1 MDDKKAIVVRD
12 LKKYFK
18 KVKAVDGISFDVEYG
33 ELFALLGQNGAG
45 KSTTI
50 RVLTNL
56 AIPTAG
62 YIEVAGYNVLKDPTN
77 VRRNIGLV
85 AEKVILY
92 DDLTAMENI
101 KFFSKLYGM
110 KDTVIKE
117 RAEKFLKL
125 FDIWNFRDMLVS
137 KMSTGM
143 KQKINLAR
151 ALVPNPKIIFLDEP
165 TLGLDPVSTKHIR
178 DFIVNLRKEGRTIVY
193 TTHVLHDVELMN
205 VDKVAI
211 MSKGK
216 IIEIGTLNAIKKHF
230 KKAEIVEMESDR
242 MLSKDEIKGKILEQE
257 DVYLKVEVEDLSQFL
272 KDIAKLNVKI
282 RSFKTFEPSLEDVY
296 LEISEGANGKT
307 ENAKTHE
314 VLVKGVK

>member
-1 MDDKKAIVVRD
+1 MSENKAIIVKN

-18 KVKAVDGISFDVEYG
+18 GVKAVDDISFEVGYG

-50 RVLTNL
+50 RILTNL
-56 AIPTAG
+56 AVPTSG
-62 YIEVAGYNVLKDPTN
+62 YIEVAGYNVLKDPTS
-77 VRRNIGLV
+77 VRKNIGLV

-92 DDLTAMENI
+92 DNLTAIENI
-101 KFFSKLYGM
+101 KFFGRLYGM
-110 KDTVIKE
+110 KDSVILE

-125 FDIWNFRDMLVS
+125 FDIWNFKDMLIS

-151 ALVPNPKIIFLDEP
+151 ALVPDPKIIFLDEP

-178 DFIVNLRKEGRTIVY
+178 DFIVNLRTEGRTVVY

-211 MSKGK
+211 MRKGK
-216 IIEIGTLNAIKKHF
+216 IVTMGTLSDIKHHF
-230 KKAEIVEMESDR
+230 KKAEIVEIETDR
-242 MLSKDEIKGKILEQE
+242 VISKNEIKGKIVEQ
-257 DVYLKVEVEDLSQFL
+257 DGLYLKMEVEDLTEFL
-272 KDIAKLNVKI
+272 KELAGLNVEVK
-282 RSFKTFEPSLEDVY
+282 SFKTFEPSLEEVY
-296 LEISEGANGKT
+296 VEISDGTAYTDEQSDEK
-307 ENAKTHE
+307 
-314 VLVKGVK
+314 VKVKE

>member
-1 MDDKKAIVVRD
+1 MDDKKAIVVKN

-18 KVKAVDGISFDVEYG
+18 NVKAVDDISFEVGYG

-50 RVLTNL
+50 RILTNL
-56 AIPTAG
+56 AVPTSG
-62 YIEVAGYNVLKDPTN
+62 HIEVAGFNVLKDPTS
-77 VRRNIGLV
+77 VRKNIGLV

-92 DDLTAMENI
+92 DNLTAMENI
-101 KFFSKLYGM
+101 KFFGRLYGM
-110 KDTVIKE
+110 KDALIEE

-125 FDIWNFRDMLVS
+125 FDIWNFKDMLIS

-151 ALVPNPKIIFLDEP
+151 ALVPDPKIIFLDEP

-178 DFIVNLRKEGRTIVY
+178 DFIVGLREEGRTIIY

-211 MSKGK
+211 MRKGK
-216 IIEIGTLNAIKKHF
+216 IVSLGSLNEIKHYF
-230 KKAEIVEMESDR
+230 KKAEIVEIETDR
-242 MLSKDEIKGKILEQE
+242 MLSKVEINGKIIEQ
-257 DVYLKVEVEDLSQFL
+257 DGVYLKVEIEDLNKFL
-272 KDIAKLNVKI
+272 KEITELKVQV
-282 RSFKTFEPSLEDVY
+282 RSFKTLEPSLEDIYV
-296 LEISEGANGKT
+296 EMSESTVPADEKSN
-307 ENAKTHE
+307 E
-314 VLVKGVK
+314 VVKVKE

>member
-1 MDDKKAIVVRD
+1 MDEKKAIVVKN

-18 KVKAVDGISFDVEYG
+18 GVKAVDDISFEVGYG

-50 RVLTNL
+50 RILTNL
-56 AIPTAG
+56 AVPTSG
-62 YIEVAGYNVLKDPTN
+62 HIEVAGFNVLKDPTN
-77 VRRNIGLV
+77 VRKNIGLV

-92 DDLTAMENI
+92 DNLTAVENI
-101 KFFSKLYGM
+101 KFFGRLYGM
-110 KDTVIKE
+110 KDSDILE

-125 FDIWNFRDMLVS
+125 FDIWNFKDMLIS

-151 ALVPNPKIIFLDEP
+151 ALVPDPKIIFLDEP

-178 DFIVNLRKEGRTIVY
+178 DFIVNLRTEGRTVVY

-211 MSKGK
+211 MRKGK
-216 IIEIGTLNAIKKHF
+216 IVTTGTLNEIKHHF
-230 KKAEIVEMESDR
+230 KKAEIVEIETDR
-242 MLSKDEIKGKILEQE
+242 VLSKNEIEGKIIEQE
-257 DVYLKVEVEDLSQFL
+257 GMYLKMEVEDLNKFL
-272 KDIAKLNVKI
+272 KALTELDVQV

-296 LEISEGANGKT
+296 VEISDDTTRTDEKSDST
-307 ENAKTHE
+307 VKAKE
-314 VLVKGVK
+314 

>member
-1 MDDKKAIVVRD
+1 MNDKKAIVVKN

-18 KVKAVDGISFDVEYG
+18 NVKAVDDISFEVNYG

-50 RVLTNL
+50 RILTNL
-56 AIPTAG
+56 AVPTSG
-62 YIEVAGYNVLKDPTN
+62 YVEVAGYNVVKDATN
-77 VRRNIGLV
+77 VRKNIGLV
-85 AEKVILY
+85 AEKIILY
-92 DDLTAMENI
+92 DNLTAMENI
-101 KFFSKLYGM
+101 KFFSRLYGM
-110 KDTVIKE
+110 KDSEIYE

-125 FDIWNFRDMLVS
+125 FDIWNFKDMLIS

-151 ALVPNPKIIFLDEP
+151 ALVPDPKIIFLDEP

-211 MSKGK
+211 MRKGK
-216 IIEIGTLNAIKKHF
+216 IVSMGTLNEIKKHF
-230 KKAEIVEMESDR
+230 KKTDIIEIETDR
-242 MLSKDEIKGKILEQE
+242 MLLPSEINGKILDQE
-257 DVYLKVEVEDLSQFL
+257 EGYLKVEVEDINQFMKNL
-272 KDIAKLNVKI
+272 LKLNVQV
-282 RSFKTFEPSLEDVY
+282 RSFRSLEPSLEDIYV
-296 LEISEGANGKT
+296 EISEGNVEEKSET
-307 ENAKTHE
+307 VN
-314 VLVKGVK
+314 VKE

>member
-1 MDDKKAIVVRD
+1 MGDKKAIVVKD

-18 KVKAVDGISFDVEYG
+18 KVKAVDEISFEVKYG

-56 AIPTAG
+56 AVPTDG

-92 DDLTAMENI
+92 NDLTAMENI
-101 KFFSKLYGM
+101 KFFSRLYGI
-110 KDTVIKE
+110 KDSLTEE

-125 FDIWNFRDMLVS
+125 FDIWNFKDMLIS

-143 KQKINLAR
+143 RQKVNLAR
-151 ALVPNPKIIFLDEP
+151 ALVPDPQIIFLDEP

-178 DFIVNLRKEGRTIVY
+178 DFIVGLRKEGRTIVY

-216 IIEIGTLNAIKKHF
+216 IISIGTLKEIKKHF
-230 KKAEIVEMESDR
+230 KKAEIVEMETD
-242 MLSKDEIKGKILEQE
+242 KAIPKNEINGKILIQE
-257 DVYLKVEVEDLSQFL
+257 GGYLKVEVENLSEFL
-272 KDIAKLNVKI
+272 RDVAKLNVQI
-282 RSFKTFEPSLEDVY
+282 RSFKTLEPSLEDVY
-296 LEISEGANGKT
+296 VELSEESDCDT
-307 ENAKTHE
+307 EDEE
-314 VLVKGVK
+314 VHDILNEEVK